1 MGVYEKGA
9 GPRMIK
15 GWSVRRGLTAAVP
28 ALGWLGGYRR
38 ADLPRDLSAGVV
50 VGVMIVPQAMAYA
63 VLAGLPPVYGLY
75 ASIVPTVAYA
85 LFGTSRHMPVGPP
98 ALMALL
104 TFSGVSALAQP
115 GTQEYVGL
123 ALLLALMAGALQLG
137 LGLLRLG
144 FVSNFIPLP
153 VLSGFVYASAVVISL
168 SQAAGL
174 LGIPSGD
181 ERSTIGILAALVG
194 RIGQANLPTLVIGVG
209 GIVALVALA
218 RFFPRVP
225 GALVVA
231 AVSTAIVYA
240 FGLQGAGVGIV
251 GEVPGG
257 LPGLSMPPLG
267 LETVRGLLPAALA
280 VALVG
285 FVESVSV
292 AKAVAAKERYKLE
305 SNAELRAL
313 GLANVAAAF
322 TSGMPVAGSFSR
334 TAVQYEAGARTQL
347 ASVITA
353 GVVVLTLL
361 FLTPLFYYLPD
372 AALAAV
378 ILVAVFGLLDFRQ
391 ARRIFE
397 VSPVDGATLVITFLV
412 TLLVGVE
419 EGILAGALF
428 ALLAFLRRTA
438 YPNVTQMGFVQEE
451 RAFLDLER
459 WPAAETYP
467 DVLILRFD
475 ATLYYANIPYL
486 EEKLIELVAE
496 KPEVEW
502 IVIDCRG
509 INAIDVTAVEGLEA
523 LVSGYRSRGV
533 GILLT
538 HVKLRVRERLAG
550 AGWSEK
556 FGSWTLRSTT
566 RDAVAYARSRG
577 GA

>member
-1 MGVYEKGA
+1 MGVYGKGE
-9 GPRMIK
+9 GSRMTR
-15 GWSVRRGLTAAVP
+15 GWSVGRGLTAVVP
-28 ALGWLGGYRR
+28 ALGWLGRYRR
-38 ADLPRDLSAGVV
+38 ADLPRDLSAGLV

-115 GTQEYVGL
+115 GTEQYAGL
-123 ALLLALMAGALQLG
+123 ALLLALMAGTLQLG

-153 VLSGFVYASAVVISL
+153 VLSGFIYASAVVISL
-168 SQAAGL
+168 SQAAAL
-174 LGIPSGD
+174 LGIPAGD
-181 ERSTIGILAALVG
+181 ERSTIGILSALADHV
-194 RIGQANLPTLVIGVG
+194 GQANLPTLIIGAG
-209 GIVALVALA
+209 SIALLVCLA

-231 AVSTAIVYA
+231 AASTAVVYVL
-240 FGLQGAGVGIV
+240 GLRGAGVGIV

-257 LPGLSMPPLG
+257 LPGLSVPPLG
-267 LETVRGLLPAALA
+267 LETARGLLPAALA

-292 AKAVAAKERYKLE
+292 AKAVAAKERYGLE
-305 SNAELRAL
+305 SNAELRGL

-347 ASVITA
+347 ASVVSA

-397 VSPVDGATLVITFLV
+397 VSPVDGATLVVTFLV
-412 TLLVGVE
+412 TLFVGVE

-438 YPNVTQMGFVQEE
+438 YPNVTQMGFVPEE

-459 WPAAETYP
+459 WPEAETYP

-486 EEKLIELVAE
+486 EEKLIELVSE
-496 KPEVEW
+496 KPEVGW

-556 FGSWTLRSTT
+556 FGGWTLRSTT
-566 RDAVAYARSRG
+566 RDAVAYARSRTG
-577 GA
+577 T